1 MPHNLICLSAQER
14 NIHLPQDGHPLPLNG
29 AVLPIREGWYMALP
43 TGGII
48 FFPQDDPEKE
58 QDNPE
63 DPVNSPYSSR
73 ESNVDIAASSS
84 KEQGPEP
91 EAISFLGALRI
102 PVRCLWNEGKM
113 ASLVIFTSF
122 EGTGC

>member
-1 MPHNLICLSAQER
+1 
-14 NIHLPQDGHPLPLNG
+14 
-29 AVLPIREGWYMALP
+29 MALP

-63 DPVNSPYSSR
+63 DPVNSPYSCR